1 MNKLPTAKGVPFK
14 KIREK
19 FAELFAYL
27 KRVQPIPGG
36 LLEIT
41 PSGFKVKSPLQKIHR
56 PQFNPTCVR
65 AYDSAGGIDPSGT
78 KLFINTGYVFG
89 PWDYDGS
96 DSDRLNALNQFPFE
110 PTINSTLLS
119 ADDKPS
125 LTLEPGYTNFILLK
139 IEWGERTDVI
149 GKRGAGGSFHI
160 APSLLV
166 NSEVV
171 IDGTTH
177 AVSITSSDSSSH
189 DGITLSLSEINY
201 YVKGVT
207 IVSQTSENMPRE
219 NGAFTYVLAGYYT
232 LDSYGIPTDTRWFL
246 EGPVWAHNHPRIVD
260 ASTGDSDRT
269 EPPAPIDPDGIGLS
283 DLHDIPGYVETG

>member
-14 KIREK
+14 KIRAK
-19 FAELFAYL
+19 FSELFAYL

-41 PSGFKVKSPLQKIHR
+41 PEGFKVKRPLQKIHR

-65 AYDSAGGIDPSGT
+65 AYDSAGGVDPSGT

-110 PTINSTLLS
+110 PTISSTLLS
-119 ADDKPS
+119 DDDKPS

-149 GKRGAGGSFHI
+149 GKSSSGGSYHI
-160 APSLLV
+160 EPSLNAKV
-166 NSEVV
+166 TVDSTDYSVV
-171 IDGTTH
+171 STD
-177 AVSITSSDSSSH
+177 TSLY
-189 DGITLSLSEINY
+189 GNGVIVSLSEINY
-201 YVKGVT
+201 YIKGVT

-232 LDSYGIPTDTRWFL
+232 LNNYGAPTDTRWFL

-260 ASTGDSDRT
+260 STTGEEDRT

-283 DLHDIPGYVETG
+283 DLHDVPGYVETG